1 MKKVLVTGGTVFV
14 SKRIAE
20 HFVANGDEVYVLNRN
35 HRQQPDGVKLI
46 EADRHQLGDQLRS
59 YHFDV
64 VIDANSYTQEDMRDL
79 LDAVEDYKD
88 YIFISSS
95 AVYPETLLQPFK
107 EEQEVGEN
115 KYWGAYGT
123 NKIMA
128 EQELLQRV
136 PNAYILRPPYLYG
149 PENNVYREAFVFECA
164 NQNRKF
170 YLPEKGQM
178 KLQFFHIDDLCQCID
193 AILEKH
199 PKEHIFNVGNEDM
212 VTIKD
217 WVELSYRVAGKCPEY
232 VEVSS
237 KIEPRNYFSFYRYEY
252 ELDVTKQKEILNET
266 IPLEKGL
273 KECYLWYQEHKDAVN
288 TKNYFSYID
297 ENLA

>member
-149 PENNVYREAFVFECA
+149 PENNVYREAFVFDCA
-164 NQNRKF
+164 DQNRKF

-178 KLQFFHIDDLCQCID
+178 KLQFFHIDV
-193 AILEKH
+193 
-199 PKEHIFNVGNEDM
+199 NV
-212 VTIKD
+212 
-217 WVELSYRVAGKCPEY
+217 
-232 VEVSS
+232 
-237 KIEPRNYFSFYRYEY
+237 
-252 ELDVTKQKEILNET
+252 
-266 IPLEKGL
+266 
-273 KECYLWYQEHKDAVN
+273 
-288 TKNYFSYID
+288 
-297 ENLA
+297 